1 MSNLYKYLKET
12 IILDDINQ
20 KIKYDL
26 DELQRL
32 IDEYYNSDD
41 KKLCSLSLESM
52 INPLNNIINEF
63 NNLGYTYEPEF
74 NPDVDEQIFKQNLIR
89 YKEQIYDF
97 INNFTEEK
105 IESFNVQTKYIL
117 NLIEIHKNNNSL
129 NESSM
134 VMTLEEAI
142 EVHDDLNPKLWNTDM
157 TLKEEV
163 LFKLKEISD
172 EFINYIEIPLNI
184 VDIEIVG
191 SNASF
196 NYNSKSDIDLHIIVN
211 FALSYIEPA
220 ILQQLYNSKKN
231 SFNSNYDLTIK
242 GLPVELYVEDVMSGN
257 ATNGRYSILKQ
268 EWIKIPIPI
277 TYDIPDIS
285 KELSEYEEKCDKALK
300 SNDAEE
306 IQDLINEIYMMR
318 KLALAEDGEA
328 SIGNLVF
335 KELRG
340 EDYLNKLREK
350 YYELRSDDLSIK

>member
-1 MSNLYKYLKET
+1 MSSLYKYLKET
-12 IILDDINQ
+12 IILQDINQ
-20 KIKYDL
+20 KIRPSL
-26 DELQRL
+26 EELQSY
-32 IDEYYNSDD
+32 IDDYCNSEDRE
-41 KKLCSLSLESM
+41 LLGLSLESM
-52 INPLNNIINEF
+52 INPLNKIIDEF

-74 NPDVDEQIFKQNLIR
+74 SPDVSEKVFKQNLMN
-89 YKEQIYDF
+89 YKEQIDSF
-97 INNFTEEK
+97 INNFTEDK

-117 NLIEIHKNNNSL
+117 NLIESHMDSNNL

-134 VMTLEEAI
+134 ITLEESI
-142 EVHDDLNPKLWNTDM
+142 EVHDNLNPKLWNTDM

-163 LFKLKEISD
+163 LIKLKEISD

-211 FALSYIEPA
+211 FALSYVEPA

-242 GLPVELYVEDVMSGN
+242 GLPVELYIEDIMSGN

-268 EWIKIPIPI
+268 EWIKIPTPI
-277 TYDIPDIS
+277 NYDIPDIS

-306 IQDLINEIYMMR
+306 VQDLINEIYMMR
-318 KLALAEDGEA
+318 KLGLAEEGEA

-335 KELRG
+335 KELRN
-340 EDYLNKLREK
+340 EDYLNKLRER
-350 YYELRSDDLSIK
+350 YYELRSEDLSIE

>member
-1 MSNLYKYLKET
+1 MSSLYKYLKET
-12 IILDDINQ
+12 IILQDINQ
-20 KIKYDL
+20 KIRPSL
-26 DELQRL
+26 EELQSY
-32 IDEYYNSDD
+32 IDDYCNSEDRE
-41 KKLCSLSLESM
+41 LLGLSLESM
-52 INPLNNIINEF
+52 INPLNKIIDEF

-74 NPDVDEQIFKQNLIR
+74 NPDVGEKIFKQNLMK
-89 YKEQIYDF
+89 YKEQIDSF
-97 INNFTEEK
+97 INNFTEDK

-117 NLIEIHKNNNSL
+117 NLIESHMDNNNL

-134 VMTLEEAI
+134 ITLEEAI
-142 EVHDDLNPKLWNTDM
+142 EVHDNLNPKLWNTDM

-163 LFKLKEISD
+163 LIKLKEISD

-196 NYNSKSDIDLHIIVN
+196 NYTSKSDIDLHIIVN

-242 GLPVELYVEDVMSGN
+242 GLPVELYVEDIMSGN

-268 EWIKIPIPI
+268 EWIKIPVPI

-318 KLALAEDGEA
+318 KLGLAEDGEA

-335 KELRG
+335 KELRN
-340 EDYLNKLREK
+340 ENYLNKLRER
-350 YYELRSDDLSIK
+350 YYELRSEDLSIE

>member
-1 MSNLYKYLKET
+1 MSSLYKYLKET
-12 IILDDINQ
+12 IILQDINQ
-20 KIKYDL
+20 KIRPSL
-26 DELQRL
+26 EELQSY
-32 IDEYYNSDD
+32 IDDYCNSEDRE
-41 KKLCSLSLESM
+41 LLGLSLESM
-52 INPLNNIINEF
+52 INPLNKIIDEF

-74 NPDVDEQIFKQNLIR
+74 NPDVGEKIFKQNLIK
-89 YKEQIYDF
+89 YKEQIDSF
-97 INNFTEEK
+97 INGFTEDK

-117 NLIEIHKNNNSL
+117 NLIESHMDSNNL

-134 VMTLEEAI
+134 ITLEESI
-142 EVHDDLNPKLWNTDM
+142 EVHDNLNPKLWNTDM

-163 LFKLKEISD
+163 LTKLKEISD

-268 EWIKIPIPI
+268 EWIKIPVPI

-318 KLALAEDGEA
+318 KLGLAEDGEA

-335 KELRG
+335 KELRN
-340 EDYLNKLREK
+340 EDYLNKLRER
-350 YYELRSDDLSIK
+350 YYELRSDDLSIE

>member
-1 MSNLYKYLKET
+1 MSSLYKYLKET
-12 IILDDINQ
+12 IILQDINQ
-20 KIKYDL
+20 KIRPSL
-26 DELQRL
+26 EELQSY
-32 IDEYYNSDD
+32 IDDYCNSEDRE
-41 KKLCSLSLESM
+41 LLGLSLESM
-52 INPLNNIINEF
+52 INPLNKIIDEF

-74 NPDVDEQIFKQNLIR
+74 SPDVSEKVFKQNLMN
-89 YKEQIYDF
+89 YKEQIDSF
-97 INNFTEEK
+97 INNFTEDK

-117 NLIEIHKNNNSL
+117 NLIESHMDSNNL

-134 VMTLEEAI
+134 ITLEEAI
-142 EVHDDLNPKLWNTDM
+142 EVHDNLNPKLWNTDM

-163 LFKLKEISD
+163 LIKLKEISD

-211 FALSYIEPA
+211 FALSYVEPA

-242 GLPVELYVEDVMSGN
+242 GLPVELYIEDIMSGN

-268 EWIKIPIPI
+268 EWIKIPTPI
-277 TYDIPDIS
+277 NYDIPDIS

-306 IQDLINEIYMMR
+306 VQDLINEIYMMR
-318 KLALAEDGEA
+318 KLGLAEEGEA

-335 KELRG
+335 KELRN
-340 EDYLNKLREK
+340 EDYLNKLRER
-350 YYELRSDDLSIK
+350 YYELRSEDLSIE